1 MSTNPLHNE
10 SGLRVNVSKA
20 ENSIYLVSGWELELD
35 TLNFHL
41 DSLHKEMLS
50 ALGYE
55 DVPDSLPLLEYA
67 ERYIY
72 REDIALVQDRV
83 QYAISEQDNPEY
95 ADRLEVRLKDINGV
109 IHYYLVN
116 IWRLRRGMIKGQ
128 GQNISDLKHTRE
140 LLIDQASS
148 LKAVIENTDDV
159 IFIVKCGGELVMYNE
174 NFSGLMK
181 AVFSLECYEGMNL
194 ISAVPESFSQRWIPL
209 LNEGCM
215 GKKASHEMAL
225 ELCEIIHVEV
235 AVNPIFKEEVVTGVS
250 FFVRDITNKWR
261 MSAWE
266 SLETRVLEQAYKSSS
281 ISEVCDTLL
290 LGIQEICP
298 QMTCYITRKKP
309 DAMALEWLSSPSL
322 PLSYTGL
329 VAEIPIDP
337 ANGSCGLSSSSMKP
351 ALVSNIMEHRSWD
364 IYRDVTI
371 LNGFYACYSIPVIS
385 REGKIMGTLGAY
397 FREVHECTDFEM
409 SLWLKAV
416 NLVGI
421 LMDKELTEAENR
433 KRSKQLDEISTSI
446 PGVLYLIKMDKSGKR
461 TFEYISKKA
470 SEYINQPVESFNGD
484 YDSIL
489 DMMLPEYRASLQE
502 VLEKSLREKSQVDFE
517 FTLRPEFN
525 PEFHR
530 YKLVASHDF
539 KDDGTIYTYGTII
552 DITTQR
558 RNEMALQE
566 KSQEMIALINCIDDI
581 VCVMDREGHYIEV
594 FARDESKFMYPKDQ
608 LIGRKLDELM
618 PKNIVEGY
626 YTAVRE
632 LDEANSNSSSE
643 FYYELTFNE
652 VVSFYKA
659 RVLKIDENS
668 RYLVTIH
675 DVTEERQVIEVN
687 NKLRRIL
694 EEAGEYSQF
703 GSFEFN
709 VNTQQVLWSDQLKQ
723 VLGVPADFNE
733 DKLFEYYLSSIHP
746 DDVAMMTS
754 LIEMASS
761 KNEDFDVEHRF
772 RHFDGHYIWLRCAAR
787 CSTDPFSGHQLIQG
801 ISMDITQMKEA
812 EEREKRKHSLMEAV
826 SILSLKLASEQELE
840 ATVNNMM
847 QKIGETTGVS
857 RVFLFKNG
865 QHPVSGE
872 PTVTQILEWTDA
884 VTPPQQGDP
893 VLDDLNV
900 SLLGFERWAEMLNAG
915 VPVVGNVADFPG
927 AEQAYLTD
935 NGIKSVLVVPIS
947 LNGEWWGSLGF
958 DECRHEREWTDDEV
972 MLLTA
977 VANLIG
983 TVIERRKVHEKIAES
998 EMRYRTA
1005 VETMTEGL
1013 IISDVNGVHRFAN
1026 ESAAKI
1032 LDVPLEFLIGTGP
1045 ELANENM
1052 RLLHPDGSDYDFSEY
1067 PCMVTLRKQ
1076 EVIYDIVMGFA
1087 FTGQPVKWIS
1097 INSCPLYSGDSKDL
1111 TGVLM
1116 TFSDITERINYE
1128 SQMKSN
1134 LAQKELLLTEIHH
1147 RVKNNLA
1154 IISSLLQLQQLYTQD
1169 EQIKTMLMES
1179 QGRLRS
1185 MSLVHEILYRN
1196 GDFSKV
1202 SFSKYLS
1209 EIGEYVQATFAKPEQ
1224 DIMFEISTDN
1234 CELEITKAI
1243 PCGLIVNELI
1253 TNAFKYAFNGR
1264 NGGIIVISMKEQGD
1278 YYVLEIC
1285 DDGPGLP
1292 SGINWSESKTMGF
1305 TLVRTLSTQL
1315 KGALTVENKN
1325 GARVVLTFPK

>member
-1 MSTNPLHNE
+1 
-10 SGLRVNVSKA
+10 
-20 ENSIYLVSGWELELD
+20 
-35 TLNFHL
+35 
-41 DSLHKEMLS
+41 
-50 ALGYE
+50 
-55 DVPDSLPLLEYA
+55 
-67 ERYIY
+67 
-72 REDIALVQDRV
+72 
-83 QYAISEQDNPEY
+83 
-95 ADRLEVRLKDINGV
+95 
-109 IHYYLVN
+109 
-116 IWRLRRGMIKGQ
+116 
-128 GQNISDLKHTRE
+128 
-140 LLIDQASS
+140 
-148 LKAVIENTDDV
+148 
-159 IFIVKCGGELVMYNE
+159 
-174 NFSGLMK
+174 
-181 AVFSLECYEGMNL
+181 
-194 ISAVPESFSQRWIPL
+194 
-209 LNEGCM
+209 
-215 GKKASHEMAL
+215 
-225 ELCEIIHVEV
+225 
-235 AVNPIFKEEVVTGVS
+235 
-250 FFVRDITNKWR
+250 
-261 MSAWE
+261 
-266 SLETRVLEQAYKSSS
+266 
-281 ISEVCDTLL
+281 
-290 LGIQEICP
+290 
-298 QMTCYITRKKP
+298 
-309 DAMALEWLSSPSL
+309 
-322 PLSYTGL
+322 
-329 VAEIPIDP
+329 
-337 ANGSCGLSSSSMKP
+337 
-351 ALVSNIMEHRSWD
+351 
-364 IYRDVTI
+364 
-371 LNGFYACYSIPVIS
+371 
-385 REGKIMGTLGAY
+385 
-397 FREVHECTDFEM
+397 
-409 SLWLKAV
+409 
-416 NLVGI
+416 
-421 LMDKELTEAENR
+421 
-433 KRSKQLDEISTSI
+433 
-446 PGVLYLIKMDKSGKR
+446 
-461 TFEYISKKA
+461 
-470 SEYINQPVESFNGD
+470 
-484 YDSIL
+484 
-489 DMMLPEYRASLQE
+489 
-502 VLEKSLREKSQVDFE
+502 
-517 FTLRPEFN
+517 
-525 PEFHR
+525 
-530 YKLVASHDF
+530 
-539 KDDGTIYTYGTII
+539 
-552 DITTQR
+552 
-558 RNEMALQE
+558 
-566 KSQEMIALINCIDDI
+566 
-581 VCVMDREGHYIEV
+581 
-594 FARDESKFMYPKDQ
+594 
-608 LIGRKLDELM
+608 
-618 PKNIVEGY
+618 
-626 YTAVRE
+626 
-632 LDEANSNSSSE
+632 
-643 FYYELTFNE
+643 
-652 VVSFYKA
+652 
-659 RVLKIDENS
+659 
-668 RYLVTIH
+668 
-675 DVTEERQVIEVN
+675 
-687 NKLRRIL
+687 
-694 EEAGEYSQF
+694 
-703 GSFEFN
+703 
-709 VNTQQVLWSDQLKQ
+709 
-723 VLGVPADFNE
+723 
-733 DKLFEYYLSSIHP
+733 
-746 DDVAMMTS
+746 
-754 LIEMASS
+754 
-761 KNEDFDVEHRF
+761 
-772 RHFDGHYIWLRCAAR
+772 
-787 CSTDPFSGHQLIQG
+787 
-801 ISMDITQMKEA
+801 
-812 EEREKRKHSLMEAV
+812 
-826 SILSLKLASEQELE
+826 
-840 ATVNNMM
+840 
-847 QKIGETTGVS
+847 
-857 RVFLFKNG
+857 
-865 QHPVSGE
+865 
-872 PTVTQILEWTDA
+872 
-884 VTPPQQGDP
+884 
-893 VLDDLNV
+893 
-900 SLLGFERWAEMLNAG
+900 MLNAG